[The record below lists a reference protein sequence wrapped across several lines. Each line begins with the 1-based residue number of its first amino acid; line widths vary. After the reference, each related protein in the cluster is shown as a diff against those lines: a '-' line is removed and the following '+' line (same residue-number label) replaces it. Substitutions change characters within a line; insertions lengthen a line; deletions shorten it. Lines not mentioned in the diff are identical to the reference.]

1 MKSEDHKENVEDLL
15 KAIGKAKAEGGNTP
29 VEKGPLVPSLLRTG
43 PEAGD
48 YLGDFHLLRELGRG
62 GMGAVYEAHQESLN
76 RRVAIKILYPGLTS
90 SKRALSR
97 FGRETEAVA
106 RLSHPN
112 IIPIYAVGN
121 HDGLHYF
128 AMRYLVGPD
137 LAEVIDRL
145 REARKVGKSI
155 VMVDLLAR
163 THPETATPTED
174 WDPDATTVI
183 QFRLNNY
190 VYQAVELIAGIAEA
204 LDVAHQQG
212 VIHRDVKPGN
222 LVFDRGGNLVITD
235 FGIAKSVGDIS
246 ITRTGEFLGSPGYIS
261 PEQAMTRRLKVDHR
275 TDVYSLGVTLY
286 EFLTLEHPFLRD
298 TFEAT
303 LRAILTKDPV
313 PPCKLNPKL
322 PKDVETIVLKA
333 MEKDPDQRFSSA
345 REMALELR
353 RILNFE
359 AIRVSPISP
368 FTRAWRI
375 VQRNRTTTIA
385 ATIGVLLGISI
396 LWLTTLLNQR
406 QQAVQEK
413 AEYIRASASAGA
425 EEGALADFIS
435 GAGGFDESTI
445 AIQLQV
451 AETTLDE
458 GDWEK
463 SISLISGID
472 KYIEL
477 ALLQGDES
485 IRKFLPSLSARK
497 VELIR
502 FLEPFL
508 NTEADPVTSAT
519 ARRELVHYLEDKD
532 AMVVKNAAVVLGRS
546 GGGSAVF
553 PLGDALSL
561 WKESPL
567 YLDSRGDLRIDFV
580 EALGFT
586 RHPDAITALSSLGG
600 SPSIMLSL
608 ERIHALVRIATPE
621 AKALLQELSK
631 LSDKAR
637 VRRSATDALRGWNE

>member
-1 MKSEDHKENVEDLL
+1 
-15 KAIGKAKAEGGNTP
+15 
-29 VEKGPLVPSLLRTG
+29 
-43 PEAGD
+43 
-48 YLGDFHLLRELGRG
+48 
-62 GMGAVYEAHQESLN
+62 
-76 RRVAIKILYPGLTS
+76 
-90 SKRALSR
+90 
-97 FGRETEAVA
+97 
-106 RLSHPN
+106 
-112 IIPIYAVGN
+112 
-121 HDGLHYF
+121 
-128 AMRYLVGPD
+128 
-137 LAEVIDRL
+137 
-145 REARKVGKSI
+145 
-155 VMVDLLAR
+155 
-163 THPETATPTED
+163 
-174 WDPDATTVI
+174 
-183 QFRLNNY
+183 
-190 VYQAVELIAGIAEA
+190 
-204 LDVAHQQG
+204 
-212 VIHRDVKPGN
+212 
-222 LVFDRGGNLVITD
+222 
-235 FGIAKSVGDIS
+235 
-246 ITRTGEFLGSPGYIS
+246 
-261 PEQAMTRRLKVDHR
+261 
-275 TDVYSLGVTLY
+275 
-286 EFLTLEHPFLRD
+286 
-298 TFEAT
+298 
-303 LRAILTKDPV
+303 
-313 PPCKLNPKL
+313 
-322 PKDVETIVLKA
+322 
-333 MEKDPDQRFSSA
+333 
-345 REMALELR
+345 
-353 RILNFE
+353 
-359 AIRVSPISP
+359 
-368 FTRAWRI
+368 
-375 VQRNRTTTIA
+375 
-385 ATIGVLLGISI
+385 VLLGISI

-477 ALLQGDES
+477 ALLQGDEN

-561 WKESPL
+561 WRESPL
-567 YLDSRGDLRIDFV
+567 YSDSRGDLRIDFV